1 MSNTYDFLYADGSVK
16 RSVSYGFKTALIGT
30 QFMYT
35 AKFKVGMLK
44 ANFIDEYLAGR
55 LPDNLVARGG
65 ATDKRG
71 KYTVHYVFTTTNCA
85 ERDVLWQALKYAEA
99 FALRKQADLAEL
111 KAQGYHTVEE
121 YERQQNYAWQ
131 AQIQVDDLPF

>member
-1 MSNTYDFLYADGSVK
+1 MSNTYTFLYADGSVK
-16 RSVSYGFKTALIGT
+16 RTVGYGFKSALIGT

-35 AKFKVGMLK
+35 AKFKVCTLK
-44 ANFIDEYLAGR
+44 ANFIDDYLVGR
-55 LPDNLVARGG
+55 LPDNLVARSG

-71 KYTVHYVFTTTNCA
+71 NYTVHYVLTTTSSA

-99 FALRKQADLAEL
+99 WDLRRQADLAEL
-111 KAQGYHTVEE
+111 KAQGYHAVEE

-131 AQIQVDDLPF
+131 AQVQVDDLPF